1 METIQA
7 RTGTTLAHNGRKART
22 PHQHPSPR
30 YGAPQGH
37 PKAAIKA
44 FCQQSQRCP
53 DGECAYRV
61 TGKDLAESMRDGTL
75 LAFESH
81 AADCVIYRELAQ
93 RGPVHPLWFLG
104 FGQETTTTRK
114 GKKA

>member
-22 PHQHPSPR
+22 PHQHPSTR

-75 LAFESH
+75 LAFENR
-81 AADCVIYRELAQ
+81 AGDCVIYGELAKA
-93 RGPVHPLWFLG
+93 GPVHPLWFLG
-104 FGQETTTTRK
+104 IGEEKPNRK
-114 GKKA
+114 GRKR